1 MRCFLGDSAIFMS
14 MPYHLFTYIFMLL
27 AVSPAIAQQ
36 LTRVKTDFSVKTKV
50 KGTEQARLVM
60 GTCYYEL
67 GSQQIV
73 YEVKFPVKEVWIFKD
88 SVQLIVR
95 NDTLVSTKPAQMRI
109 ELSTLHL
116 ALTQQLANYG
126 LKNSPFEI
134 ESVQKDKNLVITTW
148 KPPSSIGPKIG
159 KVATS
164 TEDKKLAGVVFY
176 HPKGHIVRKQ
186 FFKAYT
192 LVQGFPFPG
201 EVIDIVNDGAKETY
215 QQTTYTNIKINEA
228 SARNMYTYSPLY
240 VPVGK
245 GTTKR

>member
-1 MRCFLGDSAIFMS
+1 MTTRCFLGDSAIFML
-14 MPYHLFTYIFMLL
+14 MPYPFFLSILL
-27 AVSPAIAQQ
+27 LLTVLQSEAQQ
-36 LTRVKTDFSVKTKV
+36 VNRVQTDFSVKYKV
-50 KGTEQARLVM
+50 KSSEQARLVM

-95 NDTLVSTKPAQMRI
+95 NDTLISTKPAQMRV

-134 ESVQKDKNLVITTW
+134 ESVQKDKNKVITAW
-148 KPPSSIGPKIG
+148 KPPRTMGSKIG

-164 TEDKKLAGVVFY
+164 VEDK
-176 HPKGHIVRKQ
+176 
-186 FFKAYT
+186 
-192 LVQGFPFPG
+192 
-201 EVIDIVNDGAKETY
+201 N
-215 QQTTYTNIKINEA
+215 
-228 SARNMYTYSPLY
+228 
-240 VPVGK
+240 
-245 GTTKR
+245 

>member
-1 MRCFLGDSAIFMS
+1 MS
-14 MPYHLFTYIFMLL
+14 MPYRLLTYILMLL
-27 AVSPAIAQQ
+27 AVSPAMSQQ

-73 YEVKFPVKEVWIFKD
+73 YEVKFPVKEIWIFKD

-116 ALTQQLANYG
+116 ALTQQLAHYG
-126 LKNSPFEI
+126 LKNSPFSI
-134 ESVQKDKNLVITTW
+134 ESVQKDKNMVITTW
-148 KPPSSIGPKIG
+148 KPPSTMGAKIG

-164 TEDKKLAGVVFY
+164 TEDKKLTGVVFY
-176 HPKGHIVRKQ
+176 HPKGQIVRKQ
-186 FFKAYT
+186 LFKSYVQ
-192 LVQGFPFPG
+192 VQGYPFPG
-201 EVIDIVNDGAKETY
+201 EVIDIVYNGAKETL
-215 QQTTYTNIKINEA
+215 QQTTYSNVKINET
-228 SARNMYTYSPLY
+228 SARNLYTYSPLY
-240 VPVGK
+240 VPVRK

>member
-1 MRCFLGDSAIFMS
+1 MS
-14 MPYHLFTYIFMLL
+14 SSILTCILLL
-27 AVSPAIAQQ
+27 ASILSVNAQQ
-36 LTRVKTDFSVKTKV
+36 IRRVKTDFSVKSKV
-50 KGTEQARLVM
+50 KGNEQARLVM

-67 GSQQIV
+67 GSRQIV
-73 YEVKFPVKEVWIFKD
+73 YEVKFPVKEIWIFKD
-88 SVQLIVR
+88 SMQLIVR

-126 LKNSPFEI
+126 LKNSPFSI
-134 ESVQKDKNLVITTW
+134 ESVHKEKNMVITTW
-148 KPPSSIGPKIG
+148 KPPSTMGPKIG

-164 TEDKKLAGVVFY
+164 TEDKKLVGVVFY
-176 HPKGHIVRKQ
+176 HPKGQIMRKQ
-186 FFKAYT
+186 IFKSY
-192 LVQGFPFPG
+192 LQIQGYPFPS
-201 EVIDIVNDGAKETY
+201 EVIDIVYDGPKETL

-240 VPVGK
+240 VPTRK